1 MSGVGYDVRAAG
13 TDHGSLLAQVL
24 VVLVGEEE
32 GCRGRSVRQGWV

>member
-24 VVLVGEEE
+24 LCWWVRR
-32 GCRGRSVRQGWV
+32 RGAGGGA